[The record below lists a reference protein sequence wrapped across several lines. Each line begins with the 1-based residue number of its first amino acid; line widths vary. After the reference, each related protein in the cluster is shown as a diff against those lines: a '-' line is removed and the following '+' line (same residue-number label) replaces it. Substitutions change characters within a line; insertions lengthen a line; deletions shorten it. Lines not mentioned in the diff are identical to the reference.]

1 MVKSFNFGI
10 VFGIAAT
17 AAALWFVPAVDQH
30 REPSIVAVEANGGNR
45 ETFHVNLP
53 DDRIVAHGGGAAA
66 VPAELHWPASAVLAG
81 VEAEV
86 FKLRDAHDVVVGLAS
101 RLAGPGDATGS
112 VLEWSLHLPARGT
125 VYAVMQPGA
134 PTGDYREGVLR
145 AGTREF
151 AKLEGRVLERYVPDV
166 AADGGRIELTT
177 VLVGVEEPEA

>member
-10 VFGIAAT
+10 LFGIAAT

-53 DDRIVAHGGGAAA
+53 QDRILAHGSGAAA
-66 VPAELHWPASAVLAG
+66 VPAELHWPATAMLAG
-81 VEAEV
+81 VEAEI

-101 RLAGPGDATGS
+101 RLAGPGDTTGS

-134 PTGDYREGVLR
+134 PAGDYRKGVMR

-151 AKLEGRVLERYVPDV
+151 ASLEGGVQERYFPDPGGE
-166 AADGGRIELTT
+166 GGRIELTT
-177 VLVGVEEPEA
+177 VLVGIEEPEE